1 MKLELNSPL
10 LKETTEIHM
19 REEELLSFQE
29 YDDPLKTN
37 IYVFNDYEYNS
48 FRLVD
53 SNGYISEFYIN
64 DEAIQIK
71 QSDDSCDIYEFKCDK
86 SLKEDKRIF
95 LQCFGVVRIKVVI
108 SGKVYVSDSISVM
121 VTNNNHNKNVIEMI
135 NYIYDKG
142 EEYLYENYIS
152 LDEIGES
159 GNMTIESKFRFLD
172 EVIEIYEQFFP
183 YFQSSPKTKSVV
195 GETIGKFHKLN
206 NVSPKTIQYIASHPE
221 ELYEVNFNTGINYG
235 KRHFQPENT
244 LISST
249 SYSYDVY
256 ENRIITGF
264 ISTII
269 SELENSKEDIRNN
282 ITNNDIHIVGDYFE
296 SKKYIYNFRKKSS
309 DEYMKKINDYIEHFQ
324 ILWFRY
330 KRIFNTD
337 DAYIDYLPQYTD
349 TFRLVTPYNAVYQKI
364 YEWFQYGG
372 HSSAKSQLLLSFVS
386 TSKIYEY
393 YCLIKLIVTIREKL
407 KCTFIE
413 EIGQIYNSKWVS
425 KVWLI

>member
-282 ITNNDIHIVGDYFE
+282 ITNKDIHIVGDYFE
-296 SKKYIYNFRKKSS
+296 SKKYI
-309 DEYMKKINDYIEHFQ
+309 
-324 ILWFRY
+324 
-330 KRIFNTD
+330 
-337 DAYIDYLPQYTD
+337 
-349 TFRLVTPYNAVYQKI
+349 
-364 YEWFQYGG
+364 
-372 HSSAKSQLLLSFVS
+372 
-386 TSKIYEY
+386 
-393 YCLIKLIVTIREKL
+393 
-407 KCTFIE
+407 
-413 EIGQIYNSKWVS
+413 
-425 KVWLI
+425 